1 MSKITN
7 TEMVWIF
14 EVMFDKF
21 KVDKNS
27 AYVMRLP
34 QTDFMT
40 IMVMVILVVVV
51 VVVVMVI
58 LVVVVVVMVILVVV
72 VLVMVMQ
79 TSHSQ
84 QRHLTQHKITTT
96 PWHTTAL
103 NKQITYIHQRQLH
116 FVTYN
121 YRYMWRRF

>member
-40 IMVMVILVVVV
+40 IM
-51 VVVVMVI
+51 
-58 LVVVVVVMVILVVV
+58 VMVILVVV